1 MQSTECAPRPRSDFR
16 AAAADAGV
24 IWLGLLALGV
34 GFGLVVTGLGLPWWL
49 APVISGFVFAG
60 SAEFILVGMLAGA
73 APIAAIATAT
83 FLVNSRHLFYGLSF
97 PLHSIR
103 SRTGKAYSMYAL
115 CDEAYAFATGK
126 EPGTLTG
133 RRLLWTQAGLHISW
147 AGGALIGAAAG
158 GALLSGIKGLG
169 FILTALFIV
178 LAIEGFRSDR
188 DKTTALLAFASSAVA
203 LAIAPGAMLLVAMA
217 MFALT
222 LGARHKLMGVR
233 S

>member
-1 MQSTECAPRPRSDFR
+1 MSSTECALRPRSDFR
-16 AAAADAGV
+16 AAATEAGV

-97 PLHSIR
+97 PVHCIR
-103 SRTGKAYSMYAL
+103 PRIGKVYSMYAL

-147 AGGALIGAAAG
+147 AGGALIGAVAG
-158 GALLSGIKGLG
+158 SALLSGLKGLG

-178 LAIEGFRSDR
+178 LAIEGFRADR
-188 DKTTALLAFASSAVA
+188 DKTTAVLALASSAVA
-203 LAIAPGAMLLVAMA
+203 LALAPGAMLLVAMGT
-217 MFALT
+217 FAIA
-222 LGARHKLMGVR
+222 LGVRHKLAGGR
-233 S
+233 